1 MTKKSFILLMTA
13 TMVTVIIS
21 NFIAS
26 CLFSRYEGLIMV
38 CNAFQHNIKKCED
51 MHLLI
56 DTVIINIKKDP
67 SETITKLEI
76 LRNNTPITYEGMNV
90 KEELINCGL
99 IQEQEETLK

>member
-1 MTKKSFILLMTA
+1 
-13 TMVTVIIS
+13 
-21 NFIAS
+21 
-26 CLFSRYEGLIMV
+26 
-38 CNAFQHNIKKCED
+38 

-99 IQEQEETLK
+99 IQEQEETMK